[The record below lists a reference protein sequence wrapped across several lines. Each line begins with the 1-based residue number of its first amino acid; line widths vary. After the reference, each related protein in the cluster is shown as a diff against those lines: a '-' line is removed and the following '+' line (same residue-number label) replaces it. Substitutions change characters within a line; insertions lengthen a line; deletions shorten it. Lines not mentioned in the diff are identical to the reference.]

1 VYNLALLDL
10 LPNGEKSDITETRN
24 KDIRIVLATIIH
36 IINDFFDKNHL
47 AIVLFKGSDERRQ
60 RLYRIVISQ
69 EFPKLSQ
76 QFRIFGSI
84 GEIIEPFEA
93 NRSYD
98 FFLVTK
104 L

>member
-1 VYNLALLDL
+1 LIFQSINLWII
-10 LPNGEKSDITETRN
+10 N
-24 KDIRIVLATIIH
+24 TIDFFQVFN
-36 IINDFFDKNHL
+36 IINDFFDKNPL

-104 L
+104 LSD